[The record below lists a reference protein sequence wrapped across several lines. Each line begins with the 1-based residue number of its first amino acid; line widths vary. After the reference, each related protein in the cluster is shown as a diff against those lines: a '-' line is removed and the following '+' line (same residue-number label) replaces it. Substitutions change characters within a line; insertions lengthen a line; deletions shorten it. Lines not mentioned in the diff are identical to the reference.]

1 MNGTKTFDICGDL
14 PEGTTVLEASAGT
27 GKTFTIA
34 ALATRYVAE
43 GHAELRELMLVTF
56 GRLATQELRER
67 VRERLVSAE
76 RGLADPAHAR
86 TAAHD
91 DLLRLLADAD
101 DDEVALRR
109 KRLATALADFDAA
122 TLTTTHGFCQQM
134 LRGLGVAGDHEPDAV
149 FVESLD
155 DLVVEVTGDLY
166 LRKFGRPDSSD
177 PRLTYG
183 EALATVR
190 SAVEDGQ
197 AALAPSDAD
206 PDSTAGQ
213 CHGIAVAARREV
225 EARKR
230 QRRLIAY
237 DDLLTRLCAA
247 LDDPGRGHDARQRVR
262 SRYKVVMV
270 DEFQDTDP
278 VQWRILQLAFDGH
291 TTLVLIGDPKQ
302 AIYAFRGG
310 DVVAYLAATERAT
323 TQATLARN
331 QRSDE
336 ALLTGLEAVFGQA
349 ALGDPRI
356 IVRPVDSAHPG
367 RRLSGAPVGT
377 PLRLR
382 VVRRDDT
389 GTASHK
395 VPTVGPTRDL
405 IAADLAAD
413 VARLL
418 SSGALLAGDD
428 GASDP
433 VLPGDVAVL
442 DAHQQAGAVGA

>member
-1 MNGTKTFDICGDL
+1 MTGPDTFDVCGPL

-86 TAAHD
+86 AAVDD

-101 DDEVALRR
+101 DEEVALRR
-109 KRLATALADFDAA
+109 KRLAGALADFDAA

-166 LRKFGRPDSSD
+166 LRKFGRPDSSAPQLSYSD
-177 PRLTYG
+177 
-183 EALATVR
+183 ALATVR
-190 SAVEDGQ
+190 AAVEDGQ
-197 AALAPSDAD
+197 AVLAPDDAH

-213 CHGIAVAARREV
+213 RHGIAAAARREV
-225 EARKR
+225 ELRKR
-230 QRRLIAY
+230 RRRLIAY

-247 LDDPGRGHDARQRVR
+247 LDDPTRGADAQQRVR

-278 VQWRILQLAFDGH
+278 VQWRILQLAFDTY

-323 TQATLARN
+323 TRSTLAPQPP
-331 QRSDE
+331 QRRVPAHRAGSGVRPSG
-336 ALLTGLEAVFGQA
+336 TGRSPHHGAPGRLRAPRPPTHRSTGRRPGAAAGGAPRRHRHGAGQDA
-349 ALGDPRI
+349 DGRPDPRADRR
-356 IVRPVDSAHPG
+356 RP
-367 RRLSGAPVGT
+367 RR
-377 PLRLR
+377 
-382 VVRRDDT
+382 
-389 GTASHK
+389 
-395 VPTVGPTRDL
+395 
-405 IAADLAAD
+405 
-413 VARLL
+413 
-418 SSGALLAGDD
+418 
-428 GASDP
+428 
-433 VLPGDVAVL
+433 
-442 DAHQQAGAVGA
+442 